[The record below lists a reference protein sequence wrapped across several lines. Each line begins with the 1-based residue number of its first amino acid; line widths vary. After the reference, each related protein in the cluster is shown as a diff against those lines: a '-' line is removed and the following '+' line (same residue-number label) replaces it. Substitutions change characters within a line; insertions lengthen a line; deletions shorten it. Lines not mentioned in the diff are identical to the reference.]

1 MLAADTFTFLE
12 DVRVS
17 RTPDEI
23 AALLYREITRLGFT
37 GVSIGWLPE
46 AGSHGHV
53 EFDAVSVAGE
63 FHCRYARKHYERHS
77 PVVRHMRKTSLPF
90 VRGSVSYDPVL
101 EPMAH
106 RVMTEARDFGI
117 DDAWVVPVYLA
128 GHLRGWVCT
137 FSENPIIPN
146 DKLRQLNVMALWA
159 HAQASHLREIGV
171 ASGPKLS
178 PREVEVVSWLAN
190 GKTADDIA
198 SILNLSPRTV
208 EYHIANA
215 GLKLG
220 TSNRTHTVVEAIRLR
235 QILI

>member
-1 MLAADTFTFLE
+1 MA
-12 DVRVS
+12 
-17 RTPDEI
+17 
-23 AALLYREITRLGFT
+23 
-37 GVSIGWLPE
+37 WLPE
-46 AGSHGHV
+46 PGGRGQV
-53 EFDAVSVAGE
+53 EFAAVSVAGE
-63 FHCRYARKHYERHS
+63 YHDRYARKHYERHS

-90 VRGSVSYDPVL
+90 VRRNASYDPVM

-106 RVMTEARDFGI
+106 RVMMEARDFGI
-117 DDAWVVPVYLA
+117 DDALVVPVYLE
-128 GHLRGWVCT
+128 GHLRGWVCSFAQT
-137 FSENPIIPN
+137 PIIPD

-159 HAQASHLREIGV
+159 HAQAGYLRDMGIT
-171 ASGPKLS
+171 SGPKLS

-190 GKTADDIA
+190 GKTAEDIA
-198 SILNLSPRTV
+198 NILNLSPRTV